1 MKAGISWEGSVWKP
15 TREVSSTEVRQRRTV
30 KAILLSLV
38 LSLVLLAIVIVGMTL
53 ASASPAQAA
62 VCSITSFNPYKVSG
76 NELRGRGRLNC
87 RPQGISRT
95 FSVGVWRN
103 INNFPDPRVCRRSKT
118 TNYYPS
124 YRACKGRFGNRGYFY
139 TYSNGGGG
147 SDYSQFIYF
156 RPR

>member
-62 VCSITSFNPYKVSG
+62 VCSITSFNPY
-76 NELRGRGRLNC
+76 LD
-87 RPQGISRT
+87 
-95 FSVGVWRN
+95 FSH
-103 INNFPDPRVCRRSKT
+103 
-118 TNYYPS
+118 Y
-124 YRACKGRFGNRGYFY
+124 AA
-139 TYSNGGGG
+139 
-147 SDYSQFIYF
+147 
-156 RPR
+156 